1 MVVGAA
7 RTGDVDGVA
16 CVRVVVNSRAAV
28 SPPNASS
35 HPSGFLP
42 SLPHVPRA

>member
-7 RTGDVDGVA
+7 RTGDVDGGA

-28 SPPNASS
+28 TPPNASS
-35 HPSGFLP
+35 RPACLIP
-42 SLPHVPRA
+42 ILPHVPRA